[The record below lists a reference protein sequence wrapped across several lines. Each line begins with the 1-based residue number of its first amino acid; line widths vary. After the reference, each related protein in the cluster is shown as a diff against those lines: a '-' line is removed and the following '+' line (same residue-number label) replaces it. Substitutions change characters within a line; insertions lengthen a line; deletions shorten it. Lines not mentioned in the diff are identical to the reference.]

1 MLKKKKRRAETVG
14 KNIHECGTKSLATRV
29 DEEVCVISIFQKFS
43 ILLVV
48 INLLVFKHWKAN

>member
-1 MLKKKKRRAETVG
+1 MLKKKKRAETVG
-14 KNIHECGTKSLATRV
+14 KNIHGCGAKSLAARV

-48 INLLVFKHWKAN
+48 INLLVF